1 MKVLKKGM
9 IGDDVKTLQQSL
21 GITADGIFG
30 TQTENAVKKWQAENG
45 LIADGIVGIK
55 TWTKL
60 LNFKAVFTGVVYDP
74 LKVHITKS
82 PNRSIKY
89 IAIHYTA
96 GSSSK
101 PGSALKVKN
110 VFESRNASADFV
122 VDDEQIVQFNEDLNN
137 YYCWAVGDQ
146 KNMVSKG
153 GSLYGKATNKNTI
166 SIEICSNLKCGTSAS
181 IPNHE
186 GWYFTSEALKNAA
199 ELCKIL
205 MEEYNIPFENVVRHY
220 DISGKMCP
228 GIIGWNNENIY
239 TTAGKQTKEKSNSKE
254 WECFKK
260 MLK

>member
-9 IGDDVKTLQQSL
+9 VGDDIKILQQFL
-21 GITADGIFG
+21 EITIDGTFG

-45 LIADGIVGIK
+45 LVADGIVGAK
-55 TWTKL
+55 TWTKIADS
-60 LNFKAVFTGVVYDP
+60 KVVATGVIYNP
-74 LKVHITKS
+74 LEIHITKS
-82 PNRSIKY
+82 PNRFIKY

-110 VFESRNASADFV
+110 VFESRKASTDFV
-122 VDDEQIVQFNEDLNN
+122 VDDEKIVQLNPDLKN

-146 KNMVSKG
+146 KNMFSKG
-153 GSLYGKATNKNTI
+153 GSLYGRAINKNTI
-166 SIEICSNLKCGTSAS
+166 SIEICSNLKYGTSAS
-181 IPNHE
+181 VPNHE
-186 GWYFTSEALKNAA
+186 GWYFTGEALKNVA

-205 MEEYNIPFENVVRHY
+205 MKKYDIPFENVVRHY

-228 GIIGWNNENIY
+228 GVIGWNDENIY
-239 TTAGKQTKEKSNSKE
+239 TTAGKQTKEKGNSKE
-254 WECFKK
+254 WESFKK